1 MTLTL
6 YKTSDDP
13 RTLNKTITDAKTL
26 TVQLKSDT
34 DLLNPVFMLAYDSTI
49 LAGYNYA
56 EMDGR
61 YYYITDITAA
71 TGGQLQLRCKTD
83 VLMTYKDDILQCPV
97 IVDRSS
103 NNWNAYIAD
112 PERRFYQYV
121 KNQYVTLGD
130 IGYPNIIVIAT
141 VG

>member
-1 MTLTL
+1 MNLTL

-34 DLLNPVFMLAYDSTI
+34 DLLNPVFMLSYDSTI
-49 LAGYNYA
+49 LDGYNYA

-61 YYYITDITAA
+61 YYYITDISAV
-71 TGGQLQLRCKTD
+71 TGGQLRISCRTD

-103 NNWNAYIAD
+103 NNWNAYISD

-130 IGYPNIIVIAT
+130 IGYPDIIVIAT